1 MSRKLINKN
10 GKWLK
15 FLFVFF
21 LLFLLIISFYFFYK
35 NRTVKLFY
43 EEKDKLL
50 KEETIKQFKYDSC
63 INELVDNDEINMK
76 KDELKNYIINKY
88 PNTSIKY
95 YDIKTKMDFVYNENE
110 IYYGASLIKALTAL
124 YIYDMA
130 LKDPT
135 ILDDVMI
142 YKSNYIKAYSLEM
155 EKIKIGEEV
164 KIRDLLKYSISVSDN
179 SAHFMLVDYI
189 GFNTLKEYGNSIGNK
204 NTLIGSDI
212 YGNIDLNDAF
222 NYMFLLYDYLAKKE
236 LNIELI
242 EPFNNDYFNYLKI
255 DNTEVLHKYGYHNIY
270 FHDIGIVLDKKPYI
284 IVVLTKYGL
293 LDKESIVKDISQ
305 KIREFHDFYKD
316 KIEKTCNK

>member
-255 DNTEVLHKYGYHNIY
+255 DNIEVFHKYGYHNIY
-270 FHDIGIVLDKKPYI
+270 FHDIGIVLDKNPYI
-284 IVVLTKYGL
+284 IVVLTRYGL

>member
-15 FLFVFF
+15 FLFILF
-21 LLFLLIISFYFFYK
+21 LFFLLIISFYFFYK

-212 YGNIDLNDAF
+212 YGNIDLNDAS

-255 DNTEVLHKYGYHNIY
+255 DNIEVFHKYGYHNIY
-270 FHDIGIVLDKKPYI
+270 FHDIGIVLDKNPYI
-284 IVVLTKYGL
+284 IVVLTKYGS